1 MIKNEEYDI
10 VGYVMKTCICDR
22 CMCEMKSIDVSY
34 TTDPIKR
41 IMKCPKCGK
50 EEAID
55 ADALSPQFKLV
66 KKKENEDGN

>member
-1 MIKNEEYDI
+1 
-10 VGYVMKTCICDR
+10 
-22 CMCEMKSIDVSY
+22 MCEMKSIDVSY